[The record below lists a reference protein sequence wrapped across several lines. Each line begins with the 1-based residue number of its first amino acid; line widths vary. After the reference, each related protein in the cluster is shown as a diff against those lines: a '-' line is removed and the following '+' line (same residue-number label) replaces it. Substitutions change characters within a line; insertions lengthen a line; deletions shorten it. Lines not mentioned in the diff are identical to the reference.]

1 MDMKK
6 RLEEFDDAYN
16 AAFNAGDA
24 AACAAFF
31 TEDVMLLPPG
41 EPMTC
46 GRAAFEETYRSRIK
60 ENTGGTHTN
69 ELIDYGVAGD
79 MAYQV
84 GAYAIEDSDPP
95 EKGKFVNILMRQADG
110 SWKVK
115 VSIFNSDLP

>member
-41 EPMTC
+41 EPMTR